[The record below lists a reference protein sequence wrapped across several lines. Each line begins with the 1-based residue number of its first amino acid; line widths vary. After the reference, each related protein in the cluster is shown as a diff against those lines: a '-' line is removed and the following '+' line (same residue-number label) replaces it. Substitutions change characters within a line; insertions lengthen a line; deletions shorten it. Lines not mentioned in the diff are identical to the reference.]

1 MSWHDWVLT
10 IALVTL
16 LSFSALFLIQNDRVF
31 RYRSRVRE
39 VLREKS
45 LADMS
50 AGRDWH
56 HWYFLFM
63 DISYD
68 EMLFKFWRPLDSF
81 VPPELR
87 PPKGVR

>member
-10 IALVTL
+10 IGLVTL
-16 LSFSALFLIQNDRVF
+16 LSCSAVLQIRNERVF

-45 LADMS
+45 LADMY
-50 AGRDWH
+50 AGKDWY
-56 HWYFLFM
+56 HWYLLFL
-63 DISYD
+63 DISYN